1 MLTAMELTLFTLL
14 HLLVFVYWL
23 GGDVGVFYASTLLTD
38 EKRAAAGRLAA
49 GKIVADVD
57 LAPRFC
63 LLLAL
68 PTGLALAA
76 VKGWL
81 QINAGWVVAAFIAA
95 FAWIYLVVQL
105 HVHHA
110 GMETMK
116 RLDTALRFAFLALL
130 LVAGT
135 GGLVGAFSIPL
146 FISLKLFVLAFA
158 ITMGLLVRRALKPFG
173 PAYVALA
180 TDGPSPDT
188 DKIIKSSLDR
198 ARPAV
203 MLIWAALLLA
213 AWLGLATPV

>member
-1 MLTAMELTLFTLL
+1 MELTLFTLL
-14 HLLVFVYWL
+14 HILVFVYWL
-23 GGDVGVFYASTLLTD
+23 GGDLGVFYASTLLTD
-38 EKRAAAGRLAA
+38 EKRETAGRLAA

-81 QINAGWVVAAFIAA
+81 QIGPVWIAVAFALA

-105 HVHHA
+105 HVRHT
-110 GMETMK
+110 GMEAMK
-116 RLDTALRFAFLALL
+116 RVDTVLRLVFLAGLIGAGGAGLAGALALPAFIAWKLL
-130 LVAGT
+130 T
-135 GGLVGAFSIPL
+135 
-146 FISLKLFVLAFA
+146 LAFA
-158 ITMGLLVRRALKPFG
+158 VCMGLVVRRALKPFG
-173 PAYVALA
+173 PAYVSLA
-180 TDGPSPDT
+180 TKGPDPDT
-188 DKIIKSSLDR
+188 DHSLQAALAR

-203 MLIWAALLLA
+203 VMIWLSLVAA

>member
-1 MLTAMELTLFTLL
+1 MELTLFTLL

-81 QINAGWVVAAFIAA
+81 RIDPPWLIAAFIAA
-95 FAWIYLVVQL
+95 FAWIYIVIQL
-105 HVHHA
+105 HLHHT

-116 RLDTALRFAFLALL
+116 RLDALL
-130 LVAGT
+130 RIVLLAALLAGGG
-135 GGLVGAFSIPL
+135 GGLAGAFALPL
-146 FISLKLFVLAFA
+146 FLSLKLLLLAFA
-158 ITMGLLVRRALKPFG
+158 IAMGLLVRIALKPFG

-180 TDGPSPDT
+180 TQGASPDT
-188 DKIIKSSLDR
+188 DRIIKSSLNR

-203 MLIWAALLLA
+203 VMIWLALLAA
-213 AWLGLATPV
+213 AWLGLSTPV